1 MKNWSSADRAAHL
14 ARVRERETDVLGPS
28 GRETLDARAKAV
40 LQPANGDRLR
50 LVNEALTALARE
62 GHRVAAPRR

>member
-50 LVNEALTALARE
+50 LVETRYE
-62 GHRVAAPRR
+62 VVAADALC